1 MNNERRISALQLG
14 LHWFPERPGGLDRI
28 YQNLIDALPAAG
40 VDVRGL
46 VAGSAQVEAASNGVV
61 RAFAP
66 PDSPLLHRLR
76 SVRREVRRSLAE
88 TDPDLIVSHFA
99 LYGAPGLDLYRGRPL
114 VSHFQGPWSA
124 ETEVERGGASSKFS
138 ALVKAMVE
146 GAVYRRSTRIIV
158 LSTAFR
164 DVLQA
169 RFRIPDDVIRVIP
182 GCVDVSR
189 FTINTTPEAARAA
202 LGLPSDRPIVV
213 TVRRLA
219 RRMGIED
226 LIDSFRQVRHTVPDA
241 LLVIVGGGALTAA
254 LRKRIDEQGLGDH
267 VRLLGRVEDDKLP
280 LVYRAADLSIVPT
293 VALEGFGLTTIE
305 SLATGTPVLVTPVGG
320 LPEAVAGLSP
330 DLVLPNFGAN
340 ALAAGIVDAL
350 RGHLRLPS
358 ADACHAYARN
368 GFDVPVKAA
377 RTAKVYHEAVRV
389 FGESHPGTGLE
400 RKKSDDTL
408 MRRDMA
414 SRTR

>member
-1 MNNERRISALQLG
+1 MNEQRITALQLG

-66 PDSPLLHRLR
+66 PEAPLLQRLR
-76 SVRREVRRSLAE
+76 SVRREVRRSLQE
-88 TDPDLIVSHFA
+88 TDPDLVVSHFA
-99 LYGAPGLDLYRGRPL
+99 LYGAPGLDLYKGRPL

-124 ETEVERGGASSKFS
+124 ETEVERGGAGSKFS
-138 ALVKAMVE
+138 ALVKSMVE

-158 LSTAFR
+158 LSSAFR

-169 RFRIPDDVIRVIP
+169 RFGIPDEVIRVIP

-189 FTINTTPEAARAA
+189 FEISETRDAARAA
-202 LGLPSDRPIVV
+202 LDLPLDRPIVV

-241 LLVIVGGGALTAA
+241 LLVIVGGGALTAS
-254 LRKRIDEQGLGDH
+254 LRKRIDDLGLGNH
-267 VRLLGRVEDDKLP
+267 VRLLGRVEDAKLP

-320 LPEAVAGLSP
+320 LPEAVSGLSP

-358 ADACHAYARN
+358 PDACHAYARN

-389 FGESHPGTGLE
+389 FGERLPGVRTHT
-400 RKKSDDTL
+400 KSDEAAII
-408 MRRDMA
+408 RRDIA

>member
-1 MNNERRISALQLG
+1 MNEQRITALQLG
-14 LHWFPERPGGLDRI
+14 LHWFSERPGGLDRI

-46 VAGSAQVEAASNGVV
+46 VAGSAEVETASAGVV

-66 PDSPLLHRLR
+66 PEAPLLSRLR
-76 SVRREVRRSLAE
+76 SARREIRRSLRDI
-88 TDPDLIVSHFA
+88 DPDLVVSHFA
-99 LYGAPGLDLYRGRPL
+99 LYGAPGLDLYKDRPL

-124 ETEVERGGASSKFS
+124 ETEVERGSAGSKFS
-138 ALVKAMVE
+138 ALVKSMVE

-158 LSTAFR
+158 LSSAFR

-169 RFRIPDDVIRVIP
+169 RFGIPDDVIRVIP

-189 FTINTTPEAARAA
+189 FEISATREAARAA
-202 LGLPSDRPIVV
+202 LDLPQDRPIVV

-241 LLVIVGGGALTAA
+241 LLAIVGGGALSGA
-254 LRKRIDEQGLGDH
+254 LRKRIEDLGLGDH
-267 VRLLGRVEDDKLP
+267 VRLIGRVEDDKLP

-320 LPEAVAGLSP
+320 LPEAVSGLSP

-358 ADACHAYARN
+358 PDACHAYARS

-377 RTAKVYHEAVRV
+377 RTAKVYREAVHV
-389 FGESHPGTGLE
+389 FSERSPGVRTRTKAGEAAVAS
-400 RKKSDDTL
+400 
-408 MRRDMA
+408 RDIA